1 MIVNSATSGTA
12 GTQSKTTASLSSLD
26 MNYDAFLQLLISSMK
41 NQDPTQPND
50 PDQMM
55 SQLASFAGVEQSIK
69 LNSKLDSLLSISG
82 GGQAAALVG
91 KSIESLDGKQKGIVA
106 SVVVADGEF
115 SATLKDG
122 TGFDLSKGF
131 KVTAS

>member
-1 MIVNSATSGTA
+1 MIVNSSTAATA
-12 GTQSKTTASLSSLD
+12 AEARKTASLSSLD

-41 NQDPTQPND
+41 NQDPTKPND

-69 LNSKLDSLLSISG
+69 LNTKLDSLLSVSG
-82 GGQAAALVG
+82 AGQAAALVG
-91 KSIESLDGKQKGIVA
+91 KSVESLDGKVKGVVS
-106 SVVVADGEF
+106 SVVVSDGEF

-122 TGFDLSKGF
+122 TTLDLSNGF
-131 KVTAS
+131 KVSDS

>member
-1 MIVNSATSGTA
+1 MIVNSATSNGT
-12 GTQSKTTASLSSLD
+12 GTEKKTASLSSLD

-41 NQDPTQPND
+41 NQDPTKPND

-69 LNSKLDSLLSISG
+69 LNNKLDSLLSVSG

-91 KSIESLDGKQKGIVA
+91 KAIESLDGETKGVVS
-106 SVVVADGEF
+106 SVVVSDGKF
-115 SATLKDG
+115 SAILKDG
-122 TGFDLSKGF
+122 TEFDLSTGF
-131 KVTAS
+131 KVSAA